1 MDSSSPGSFP
11 VKGGYEFAS
20 QFFVRVL
27 MLMKKQWVGNRR
39 KIRFYGEMWGN
50 VVEASKGRSL

>member
-39 KIRFYGEMWGN
+39 KIRLYGEMWGKRCGGL
-50 VVEASKGRSL
+50 KGK